1 VLLNLVNCALFCV
14 FDGYSVE
21 GCGVLAWVLVN
32 LVNSQVFLCFD
43 AF

>member
-1 VLLNLVNCALFCV
+1 MNCALFCV

-21 GCGVLAWVLVN
+21 GCGVLTWGLVN
-32 LVNSQVFLCFD
+32 LVNSQVFLCCG